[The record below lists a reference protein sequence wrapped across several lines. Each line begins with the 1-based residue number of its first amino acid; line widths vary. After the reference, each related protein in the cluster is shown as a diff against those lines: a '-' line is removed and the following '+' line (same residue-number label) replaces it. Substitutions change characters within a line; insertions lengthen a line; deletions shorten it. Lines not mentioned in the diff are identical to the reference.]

1 MSKLRDIA
9 KEYAQEVTSM
19 QVFDSVEEAEEARSN
34 AEEDFLAGAW
44 YAGDMIMD
52 WIADID
58 PNDEYLNKWMNFTH
72 EYLAE
77 NKENN

>member
-19 QVFDSVEEAEEARSN
+19 QVFDSVEEAEEAKSN

-52 WIADID
+52 WLLY
-58 PNDEYLNKWMNFTH
+58 PNDKYLNKWIDFTH
-72 EYLAE
+72 EHLAE